1 MKKKIIIT
9 GALGYIGTEL
19 CKLYSGE
26 SWDREIVA
34 IDNRFIS
41 ERVSQLNDWGIKF
54 IQGDILD
61 KKFISKEINDANII
75 HHLAGVTDV
84 AYVKKDSNNERDE
97 KIKKI
102 AVEGTSNILEGIP
115 NDCKIIFPSTHVIF
129 EGLKETKKNITEEE
143 IPETFLAYSSSKVEN
158 EKQIKES
165 GKNYIILRLGSV
177 YGYSTDT
184 MRINI
189 MPNLFS
195 KISSQNGKI
204 NKNTTND
211 PVLYLDRLAAILR
224 HVNPYNMSYSTI
236 FIN

>member
-102 AVEGTSNILEGIP
+102 AVEGTSNILESIP

-129 EGLKETKKNITEEE
+129 EGLK
-143 IPETFLAYSSSKVEN
+143 
-158 EKQIKES
+158 
-165 GKNYIILRLGSV
+165 
-177 YGYSTDT
+177 
-184 MRINI
+184 
-189 MPNLFS
+189 
-195 KISSQNGKI
+195 
-204 NKNTTND
+204 
-211 PVLYLDRLAAILR
+211 
-224 HVNPYNMSYSTI
+224 
-236 FIN
+236 